1 MLRRL
6 DRLPEGLQGHIQRV
20 RDVAATLAAR
30 HGADARAVDL
40 GAACH
45 DLARAMSP
53 DTLPAEA
60 RRLGL
65 AVHPV
70 EERAPILLHGPVAAA
85 WLERDGEIAD
95 PRIIEAVRWHT
106 TGMAGMGLV
115 ARVVFVA
122 DKIEPEKV
130 RWDPSLERVAA
141 TAEEDLDAALLEYL
155 GREIALRA
163 DRGDAMHPRSLTL
176 RRELAM
182 PKPDAAG

>member
-1 MLRRL
+1 
-6 DRLPEGLQGHIQRV
+6 
-20 RDVAATLAAR
+20 
-30 HGADARAVDL
+30 
-40 GAACH
+40 
-45 DLARAMSP
+45 
-53 DTLPAEA
+53 
-60 RRLGL
+60 
-65 AVHPV
+65 
-70 EERAPILLHGPVAAA
+70 
-85 WLERDGEIAD
+85 
-95 PRIIEAVRWHT
+95 
-106 TGMAGMGLV
+106 MAGMGLV

-182 PKPDAAG
+182 PKPDAAS